1 MASSVLSL
9 AVNPGPPQ
17 RHGTYYLQHSTDIF
31 LVSFRPSLFRL
42 KFCLTVDQVENTLY
56 KLSRDVLC
64 SDSQVFRDMFASG
77 VPGESG
83 VQMDGASDQN
93 PIVLQQQCTTNEF
106 NYLLAWLYPG
116 LYATT
121 HSCPSGI
128 LLNCTLFFRGRSAPP
143 YTQERLVSILKL
155 AFFYDMEH
163 AKDFAIRELEK
174 RTTGSQ
180 ENVIQLLVLAR
191 CYRVEAWIKHAFEKL
206 IYRRISSF
214 SMEETEAIGTRT
226 MLCLAKT
233 LDAVEEFKKYLARF
247 PPPIIHNTICI
258 QRDLCNDAYTTQWW
272 MRVGRALLDP
282 SVPISALSVPSFVRE
297 VTFTGMTDGCL
308 RKTMDAASDTLIFST
323 EVDIVDGVLAKLL
336 IMEGFELV

>member
-1 MASSVLSL
+1 
-9 AVNPGPPQ
+9 
-17 RHGTYYLQHSTDIF
+17 
-31 LVSFRPSLFRL
+31 
-42 KFCLTVDQVENTLY
+42 
-56 KLSRDVLC
+56 
-64 SDSQVFRDMFASG
+64 
-77 VPGESG
+77 
-83 VQMDGASDQN
+83 
-93 PIVLQQQCTTNEF
+93 
-106 NYLLAWLYPG
+106 
-116 LYATT
+116 
-121 HSCPSGI
+121 
-128 LLNCTLFFRGRSAPP
+128 
-143 YTQERLVSILKL
+143 LVSILKL
-155 AFFYDMEH
+155 AYFYDMEQ

-174 RTTGSQ
+174 RTTASQ

-191 CYRVEAWIKHAFEKL
+191 CYRVEAWIKNAFEKL
-206 IYRRISSF
+206 LYRRISSF

-258 QRDLCNDAYTTQWW
+258 QRGLCKDAYATQLW

-308 RKTMDAASDTLIFST
+308 RKTMDAASEILIFNT